1 MRRNGVQSH
10 EDLEVWKLAR
20 TLAADT
26 YRMTA
31 RLPIEER
38 FGLQSQMRRA
48 AVSVLSNLAEGAA
61 RDSRADFSRFL
72 AISMGSLAEL
82 DVQCSLCEDLG
93 FLKRDEDFLRNI
105 RAVRIMLAGLR
116 RVLLPTERRR

>member
-1 MRRNGVQSH
+1 MQRRRLRSH
-10 EDLEVWKLAR
+10 EDPEVWKLAR
-20 TLAADT
+20 SLAVDT

-31 RLPIEER
+31 HLPLEER

-61 RDSRADFSRFL
+61 RHSRADFSRFL
-72 AISMGSLAEL
+72 AVSMGSLAEL
-82 DVQCSLCEDLG
+82 EVQCSLCEDLG
-93 FLKRDEDFLRNI
+93 FLARNEDFLRRV

-116 RVLLPTERRR
+116 RVLLPVERRR

>member
-1 MRRNGVQSH
+1 MQRQSLRSH

-20 TLAADT
+20 ALAADT

-31 RLPIEER
+31 RLPIGER

-61 RDSRADFSRFL
+61 RDSRADFARFL
-72 AISMGSLAEL
+72 AISMGSIAEL
-82 DVQCSLCEDLG
+82 EVQCSLCEELG
-93 FLKRDEDFLRNI
+93 FLPRDEDFLRRI
-105 RAVRIMLAGLR
+105 RAIRIMLAGLR
-116 RVLLPTERRR
+116 RTLQIERRR

>member
-1 MRRNGVQSH
+1 MQRQGVRSH

-20 TLAADT
+20 ALAADT
-26 YRMTA
+26 YRMTTQ
-31 RLPIEER
+31 LPIEER

-82 DVQCSLCEDLG
+82 EVQCSLCEDLG
-93 FLKRDEDFLRNI
+93 FLPCNEDFLRKI
-105 RAVRIMLAGLR
+105 RAIRIMLAGLR
-116 RVLLPTERRR
+116 RVLTSVERRR

>member
-1 MRRNGVQSH
+1 MQRQSLRSH

-20 TLAADT
+20 ALAADT

-31 RLPIEER
+31 QLPTEER

-61 RDSRADFSRFL
+61 RDSRADFARFL
-72 AISMGSLAEL
+72 AVSMGSVAEL
-82 DVQCSLCEDLG
+82 EVQYSLCEDLG
-93 FLKRDEDFLRNI
+93 FLTRDEGFLRRM
-105 RAVRIMLAGLR
+105 RAIRIMLAGLR
-116 RVLLPTERRR
+116 RTLRPVERRR

>member
-1 MRRNGVQSH
+1 MQRQDVQSH

-20 TLAADT
+20 TLARDT

-31 RLPIEER
+31 QLPSEER

-61 RDSRADFSRFL
+61 RDSPADFSRFL
-72 AISMGSLAEL
+72 AISLGSLAEL
-82 DVQCSLCEDLG
+82 DIQCSLCEDLG
-93 FLKRDEDFLRNI
+93 FLRRDEDFLRKI
-105 RAVRIMLAGLR
+105 RAIRIMLAGLR
-116 RVLLPTERRR
+116 RALSLHESSK

>member
-1 MRRNGVQSH
+1 MRRKSVQSH

-26 YRMTA
+26 YRMTV

-93 FLKRDEDFLRNI
+93 LLRRDEDFLRKI

-116 RVLLPTERRR
+116 RALLPTEKRR

>member
-1 MRRNGVQSH
+1 MRRQGVQSH

-26 YRMTA
+26 YRRTSQ
-31 RLPIEER
+31 LPIEER

-61 RDSRADFSRFL
+61 RDSPADFSRFL
-72 AISMGSLAEL
+72 AMSMGSLAEL

-93 FLKRDEDFLRNI
+93 FLGRDEDFLRKI
-105 RAVRIMLAGLR
+105 RAIRIMLAGLR
-116 RVLLPTERRR
+116 RALSSHESSR

>member
-1 MRRNGVQSH
+1 MQRQRIQSH

-20 TLAADT
+20 ALAGDT

-31 RLPIEER
+31 KLPFEER

-72 AISMGSLAEL
+72 AVSMGSLAEL
-82 DVQCSLCEDLG
+82 EVQCSLCEDLG
-93 FLKRDEDFLRNI
+93 FLSRDEDFLRRI
-105 RAVRIMLAGLR
+105 RAIRIMLAGLR
-116 RVLLPTERRR
+116 RALSSPETSR

>member
-1 MRRNGVQSH
+1 MRKGVRSH

-20 TLAADT
+20 TLTADT
-26 YRMTA
+26 YRITA
-31 RLPIEER
+31 SLPLEER

-48 AVSVLSNLAEGAA
+48 AVSVVSNLAEGAA

-82 DVQCSLCEDLG
+82 EVQCTVCEDLG
-93 FLKRDEDFLRNI
+93 YLSRDEDFLRKI

-116 RVLLPTERRR
+116 RVLLRLERRR

>member
-1 MRRNGVQSH
+1 MSTNELRSH
-10 EDLEVWKLAR
+10 EDLEVWKQAR
-20 TLAADT
+20 ALAAET

-31 RLPIEER
+31 HLPVEER

-72 AISMGSLAEL
+72 AISLGSLAEL
-82 DVQCSLCEDLG
+82 EVQCAVCEDLG
-93 FLKRDEDFLRNI
+93 FLSRNEDFLRRI
-105 RAVRIMLAGLR
+105 RAIRIMLAGLR
-116 RVLLPTERRR
+116 RALASPRKSR

>member
-1 MRRNGVQSH
+1 MGKRVRSH

-20 TLAADT
+20 TLTADT
-26 YRMTA
+26 YRLTA

-61 RDSRADFSRFL
+61 RHSRADFSRFL
-72 AISMGSLAEL
+72 AVSMGSLAEL
-82 DVQCSLCEDLG
+82 EVQCTVCEDLG
-93 FLKRDEDFLRNI
+93 YLSRDEDFLRRI
-105 RAVRIMLAGLR
+105 RAIRIMLAGLR
-116 RVLLPTERRR
+116 RVLLPLERRR